1 MGAAA
6 LTPMALFTRAA
17 GPIFAGLDA
26 AAQAKG
32 EKQRAEINAYIGRT
46 RANQADTDVRLGL
59 EDELSTLRATM
70 AANGQRPGVGT
81 MDIFNELRRTRGR
94 ERRVEVGN
102 RMAEAADWKMA
113 AKNAGNEATGSLF
126 GGFIKAGPSIF
137 DIYDY
142 YDKKRRT
149 RLDEINAMG
158 RPR

>member
-1 MGAAA
+1 MGITA
-6 LTPMALFTRAA
+6 LALGAQAGGAIFSGMA
-17 GPIFAGLDA
+17 G

-46 RANQADTDVRLGL
+46 RANQADTDARLGL

-113 AKNAGNEATGSLF
+113 AKNAGNAATGSLI
-126 GGFIKAGPSIF
+126 GGLFKAGPSLF
-137 DIYDY
+137 DLYQL
-142 YDKKRRT
+142 KK
-149 RLDEINAMG
+149 AG
-158 RPR
+158 

>member
-1 MGAAA
+1 MGITA
-6 LTPMALFTRAA
+6 LALGTQAGGVIFSGMA
-17 GPIFAGLDA
+17 G

-46 RANQADTDVRLGL
+46 RANQADTDARLGL

-70 AANGQRPGVGT
+70 AANGQRPGVGM

-113 AKNAGNEATGSLF
+113 AKNAGNAATWSPIGGLF
-126 GGFIKAGPSIF
+126 KAGPSLF
-137 DIYDY
+137 DLYQL
-142 YDKKRRT
+142 KK
-149 RLDEINAMG
+149 AG
-158 RPR
+158 

>member
-1 MGAAA
+1 MGITA
-6 LTPMALFTRAA
+6 LALGAQA
-17 GPIFAGLDA
+17 GGPIVSGMAG

-46 RANQADTDVRLGL
+46 RANQADTDARLGL

-70 AANGQRPGVGT
+70 AANGQRPGGGT

-113 AKNAGNEATGSLF
+113 AKNAGNAATGSLI
-126 GGFIKAGPSIF
+126 GGLFKAGPSLF
-137 DIYDY
+137 DLYQL
-142 YDKKRRT
+142 KK
-149 RLDEINAMG
+149 AG
-158 RPR
+158 

>member
-1 MGAAA
+1 MGIPAIAAGAQAAGSIFGGMAGAAE
-6 LTPMALFTRAA
+6 
-17 GPIFAGLDA
+17 
-26 AAQAKG
+26 AKG

-46 RANQADTDVRLGL
+46 RANQADTDARLGL

-113 AKNAGNEATGSLF
+113 AKNAGNAATGSLI
-126 GGFIKAGPSIF
+126 GGLFKAGPSLF
-137 DIYDY
+137 DLYQL
-142 YDKKRRT
+142 KK
-149 RLDEINAMG
+149 AG
-158 RPR
+158 

>member
-1 MGAAA
+1 MGITA
-6 LTPMALFTRAA
+6 LALGAQAGREIFSGMA
-17 GPIFAGLDA
+17 G

-46 RANQADTDVRLGL
+46 RANQADTDARLGL

-113 AKNAGNEATGSLF
+113 AKNAGNAATGSLI
-126 GGFIKAGPSIF
+126 GGLFKAGPSLF
-137 DIYDY
+137 DLYQL
-142 YDKKRRT
+142 KK
-149 RLDEINAMG
+149 AG
-158 RPR
+158 